1 MDKNLNNFSIYR
13 FEHCTD
19 FDRENAPKFQ
29 YQLILRRWLNINP
42 SMEFRCFIRNQKL
55 IAISQRDVRTFYD
68 YIRMDKSEII
78 EDISNFFEENIEGK
92 FPLDNCNVHLFNQ
105 KCSVF
110 TLVNSPYYFSIYSC
124 H

>member
-19 FDRENAPKFQ
+19 FDQENAPKFQ

-78 EDISNFFEENIEGK
+78 EDISNF
-92 FPLDNCNVHLFNQ
+92 
-105 KCSVF
+105 
-110 TLVNSPYYFSIYSC
+110 
-124 H
+124 